1 MAPAVRLREAVALAG
16 RFPLLA
22 GVTLDVGEGEIVH
35 VRGPNGAGKTS
46 LLRLCCGLLQ
56 VRSGEA
62 TVLGHDL
69 VKERRAVRR
78 DVALL
83 GHSAYLYE
91 ELTAPE
97 NLRFALRAAG
107 ADPGLAPAA
116 LERLGVTGRLAGS
129 PVGQLSAGQRRRA
142 ALALLLARRARLWLF
157 DEPHAGLDPEGR
169 ELLDTLV
176 GEARDGGAT
185 VLLSSHEHDR
195 AGALADRVVEIA
207 GGRVADQ
214 VAPAAMA
221 KPPIAPPADPV
232 ATLDPGEAAH
242 VA

>member
-46 LLRLCCGLLQ
+46 LLRLCCGLLR

-62 TVLGHDL
+62 AVLGQDL
-69 VKERRAVRR
+69 VADNRAVRR
-78 DVALL
+78 EVALL

-107 ADPGLAPAA
+107 ADPARAPAA
-116 LERLGVTGRLAGS
+116 LERLGIIGRLAGL

-142 ALALLLARRARLWLF
+142 ALAVLVARRPRLWLL

-169 ELLDTLV
+169 ALLDTLV
-176 GEARDGGAT
+176 TEAREGGAT
-185 VLLSSHEHDR
+185 ILLSSHEHDR
-195 AGALADRVVEIA
+195 ATALADRVVEMA
-207 GGRVADQ
+207 GGRVTSGQSPSVHAHE
-214 VAPAAMA
+214 PAALESGQA
-221 KPPIAPPADPV
+221 V
-232 ATLDPGEAAH
+232 H